1 MKGMLTLHLW
11 NPPPRFYTP
20 SLSTKPP
27 LSISATS
34 SPELLTA
41 KERRRLRNERRESN
55 ATNWKEEVEN
65 KLIQK
70 TKKVNKSWKDEL
82 NLDNLMKL
90 GPQWWGVR
98 VSRVKGQYTAEALA
112 RSLAKFFPDIEFKVY
127 APAIHEK
134 KRLKSGSISVKS
146 KPLFPGC
153 IFLRCE
159 LNKPLHDYIKE
170 YEGVGGF
177 IGSKVGNTKKQINK
191 PRPVAEDDMEAIF
204 KQAKVEQENA
214 DKAFEEEEKK
224 AAVNS
229 GNPNKELESDVS
241 KAIVDSKPKRGSRKT
256 SNQLTITEEA
266 SSAKKKPKLVT
277 GSTVQ
282 IISGSFLGFAGT
294 LKKLNSKTKM
304 ATVHFTMFG
313 KENIVDLDVSEIVPE
328 TN

>member
-112 RSLAKFFPDIEFKVY
+112 RSLAKFFPDIEFKVC
-127 APAIHEK
+127 
-134 KRLKSGSISVKS
+134 V
-146 KPLFPGC
+146 FM
-153 IFLRCE
+153 FLR
-159 LNKPLHDYIKE
+159 LLFLFS
-170 YEGVGGF
+170 GF
-177 IGSKVGNTKKQINK
+177 KMLFCCV
-191 PRPVAEDDMEAIF
+191 VHFFVM
-204 KQAKVEQENA
+204 
-214 DKAFEEEEKK
+214 DK
-224 AAVNS
+224 NR
-229 GNPNKELESDVS
+229 N
-241 KAIVDSKPKRGSRKT
+241 
-256 SNQLTITEEA
+256 
-266 SSAKKKPKLVT
+266 
-277 GSTVQ
+277 
-282 IISGSFLGFAGT
+282 GSFKVCVF
-294 LKKLNSKTKM
+294 
-304 ATVHFTMFG
+304 V
-313 KENIVDLDVSEIVPE
+313 
-328 TN
+328 

>member
-1 MKGMLTLHLW
+1 M
-11 NPPPRFYTP
+11 
-20 SLSTKPP
+20 
-27 LSISATS
+27 
-34 SPELLTA
+34 
-41 KERRRLRNERRESN
+41 
-55 ATNWKEEVEN
+55 
-65 KLIQK
+65 
-70 TKKVNKSWKDEL
+70 DEL

-90 GPQWWGVR
+90 GPQWWVVR

-112 RSLAKFFPDIEFKVY
+112 RSLAKFFPDIDFKVY

-177 IGSKVGNTKKQINK
+177 IGSKVGNTKRQINK

-214 DKAFEEEEKK
+214 DKAFEEEEEERK
-224 AAVNS
+224 AVVNS

-256 SNQLTITEEA
+256 SNQLTVTEEA

-277 GSTVQ
+277 GSAVR

-294 LKKLNSKTKM
+294 LKKLNRKTKM
-304 ATVHFTMFG
+304 ATVHFTIFG
-313 KENIVDLDVSEIVPE
+313 KENIVDLDVSEIVPV

>member
-1 MKGMLTLHLW
+1 M
-11 NPPPRFYTP
+11 
-20 SLSTKPP
+20 
-27 LSISATS
+27 
-34 SPELLTA
+34 
-41 KERRRLRNERRESN
+41 
-55 ATNWKEEVEN
+55 
-65 KLIQK
+65 
-70 TKKVNKSWKDEL
+70 DEL

-90 GPQWWGVR
+90 GPQWWVVR

-112 RSLAKFFPDIEFKVY
+112 RSLAKFFPDIDFKVY

-177 IGSKVGNTKKQINK
+177 IGSKVGNTKRQINK

-214 DKAFEEEEKK
+214 DKAFEEEEEERK
-224 AAVNS
+224 AVVNS

-241 KAIVDSKPKRGSRKT
+241 KAIVDSKPKRSSRKT
-256 SNQLTITEEA
+256 SNQLTVTEEA

-277 GSTVQ
+277 GSAVR

-294 LKKLNSKTKM
+294 LKKLNRKTKM
-304 ATVHFTMFG
+304 ATVHFTIFG

>member
-1 MKGMLTLHLW
+1 M
-11 NPPPRFYTP
+11 
-20 SLSTKPP
+20 
-27 LSISATS
+27 
-34 SPELLTA
+34 
-41 KERRRLRNERRESN
+41 
-55 ATNWKEEVEN
+55 
-65 KLIQK
+65 
-70 TKKVNKSWKDEL
+70 DEL

-90 GPQWWGVR
+90 GPQWWVVR

-112 RSLAKFFPDIEFKVY
+112 RSLAKFFPNIDFKVY

-177 IGSKVGNTKKQINK
+177 IGSKVGNTKRQINK

-214 DKAFEEEEKK
+214 DKAFEEEEEERK
-224 AAVNS
+224 AVVNS
-229 GNPNKELESDVS
+229 GNPNKELESD
-241 KAIVDSKPKRGSRKT
+241 AIVDSKPKRGSRKT
-256 SNQLTITEEA
+256 SNQLTVTEEA

-277 GSTVQ
+277 GSAVR

-294 LKKLNSKTKM
+294 LKKLNRKTKM
-304 ATVHFTMFG
+304 ATVHFTIFG

>member
-1 MKGMLTLHLW
+1 M
-11 NPPPRFYTP
+11 
-20 SLSTKPP
+20 
-27 LSISATS
+27 
-34 SPELLTA
+34 
-41 KERRRLRNERRESN
+41 
-55 ATNWKEEVEN
+55 
-65 KLIQK
+65 
-70 TKKVNKSWKDEL
+70 DEL

-90 GPQWWGVR
+90 GPQWWVVR

-112 RSLAKFFPDIEFKVY
+112 RSLAKFFPDIDFKVY

-177 IGSKVGNTKKQINK
+177 IGSKVGNTKRQINK

-214 DKAFEEEEKK
+214 DKAFEEEEEERK
-224 AAVNS
+224 AVVNS
-229 GNPNKELESDVS
+229 GNPNKELESD
-241 KAIVDSKPKRGSRKT
+241 AIVDSKPKRGSRKT
-256 SNQLTITEEA
+256 SNQLTVTEEA

-277 GSTVQ
+277 GSAVR

-294 LKKLNSKTKM
+294 LKKLNRKTKM
-304 ATVHFTMFG
+304 ATVHFTIFG